1 MSQAIKAVIEKLD
14 EDDDLND
21 SDYEPPSSGEEPPSS
36 DEEATDNCLANTV
49 LEQVI
54 KVEGIVREMYT
65 ELQELKILIQLTT
78 PEDTFLLHRDDDDDD
93 E

>member
-21 SDYEPPSSGEEPPSS
+21 SDYEPPSSGDSS
-36 DEEATDNCLANTV
+36 DEEAADLADTL

-54 KVEGIVREMYT
+54 KVDGIVREMYT

>member
-21 SDYEPPSSGEEPPSS
+21 SDYEPPSSGDSS
-36 DEEATDNCLANTV
+36 DDEATDNCLANTV

>member
-21 SDYEPPSSGEEPPSS
+21 SDYEPPSSGDSS
-36 DEEATDNCLANTV
+36 DEEATDLADTL

-54 KVEGIVREMYT
+54 KVDGIVREMYT

>member
-21 SDYEPPSSGEEPPSS
+21 SDYEPPSSGDSS
-36 DEEATDNCLANTV
+36 DEEATDLANTV
-49 LEQVI
+49 LDQVR
-54 KVEGIVREMYT
+54 KVDEIAHELYT

-93 E
+93 DDDE